1 MDMDPEKEEYELQHF
16 NFSSEEIVA
25 QSEYAFSEML
35 HRCLLVYQ
43 LSYYTASNPTDIQ
56 MVQTLLRSSVSEFT
70 EQFIRKQK
78 IPPTAADQ
86 LRANCV
92 KTSIEMYN
100 DCLPAINTL
109 SALYRETFTIPDNV
123 LLPTDLLQTRG
134 QTEELV
140 NELAE
145 EVRTAKE
152 AVMQGAVFLA
162 SLDAE
167 FEFHQ
172 ALEQRHEAED
182 AVVDLLKDFQEE
194 DVDSDEVSD
203 LVKRLEIAGIVK
215 NDWERESVEFD
226 NFLLQK

>member
-25 QSEYAFSEML
+25 QN
-35 HRCLLVYQ
+35 
-43 LSYYTASNPTDIQ
+43 TQ
-56 MVQTLLRSSVSEFT
+56 MVQTLLRSSFSEFT
-70 EQFIRKQK
+70 EQFIQKQK
-78 IPPTAADQ
+78 IPPAAADQ
-86 LRANCV
+86 LRANCT
-92 KTSIEMYN
+92 KTSIDMYN
-100 DCLPAINTL
+100 DCLPAINAL

-134 QTEELV
+134 QTEQLV
-140 NELAE
+140 NELAK
-145 EVRTAKE
+145 EVRNAKE

-167 FEFHQ
+167 VELHQ
-172 ALEQRHEAED
+172 ALEQCHEAED
-182 AVVDLLKDFQEE
+182 AVVELLKDFQEE

-203 LVKRLEIAGIVK
+203 LVKRLEIAGIIK